1 MMARASACRKSLP
14 NGRLFRIDNGARRG
28 GGGGH
33 KEPGITG
40 ISATESGQGGVFQ
53 QTNCMRS
60 WSHCTVIKERTYT
73 TSPLWPTR
81 WHNTWMN
88 GWCCIPRRK
97 RRDCVR
103 ARSSIWVG
111 SGRSICLQRVRADGQ
126 SALVLAVYAQAW
138 DSAGQY
144 PNRGF
149 LLHSENRV
157 SLPP

>member
-1 MMARASACRKSLP
+1 MEVVDTKSLVSQEYLL
-14 NGRLFRIDNGARRG
+14 RKVDKAVYFSKL
-28 GGGGH
+28 
-33 KEPGITG
+33 T
-40 ISATESGQGGVFQ
+40 
-53 QTNCMRS
+53 MRS

-88 GWCCIPRRK
+88 GWCCILCRK